1 MGRMDMEHKS
11 PERGEEP
18 DSSGESFS
26 IRELVD
32 ASPAPISLI
41 DTQKWQVRFQ
51 NTSSQDMFGSI
62 VGKSCHEN
70 IAKLP
75 SRCAFCRAGEALE
88 TGKTTSSEVELP
100 DGRWLLIQWAP
111 IRSGQKFLAVES
123 ITDITDSKRREEE
136 ARRLKE
142 LFEHQATIDPLTE
155 LLNRRG
161 WTELA
166 ERVWWRSLQNR
177 EVVEVMLLDLDHFK
191 LVNDQWGH
199 PVGDEVLRRVASVLR
214 QQTRPGDLL
223 GRWGGEEFILLLHP
237 PVRDIYSIGERIRA
251 AVESASISVEGVQA
265 SIRVTVSI
273 GGTTFDPHG
282 AESGGLDMALVGA
295 DKNLYK
301 AKRGGRNRVCV

>member
-1 MGRMDMEHKS
+1 MDKDQKKR
-11 PERGEEP
+11 PKKRVEP
-18 DSSGESFS
+18 GSSEDSFS

-51 NTSSQDMFGSI
+51 NTSSQGMFGSI

-70 IAKLP
+70 IAD
-75 SRCAFCRAGEALE
+75 SAARCAFCRAGEALE
-88 TGKTTSSEVELP
+88 TGKATSSEVELP

-123 ITDITDSKRREEE
+123 ITDITESKRREEE

-166 ERVWWRSLQNR
+166 ERVWWRSVQNR
-177 EVVEVMLLDLDHFK
+177 EIVEVMLLDLDHFK
-191 LVNDQWGH
+191 LINDQWGH
-199 PVGDEVLRRVASVLR
+199 PVGDEVLRRVANVLR

-237 PVRDIYSIGERIRA
+237 PVRDIYSIGERIRL
-251 AVESASISVEGVQA
+251 AVESASIVIEGLQT

-273 GGTTFDPHG
+273 GGTSFDPRG
-282 AESGGLDMALVGA
+282 KDAGGLDMALVGA
-295 DKNLYK
+295 DRNLYK
-301 AKRGGRNRVCV
+301 AKRDGRNRVCV